1 VRPPAFSPG
10 QVVGAVS
17 LASLV
22 QAALVL
28 AVLWARIVGAP
39 SVQREVPVREM
50 RIAVKPM
57 LDAPLLRKGSQAV
70 ATPPKLPDMW
80 KAPPPKP
87 PPEAKPVPA
96 PQIKKP
102 PDAADPKPAKSEER
116 PPPET
121 PQARRV
127 DEMVKKMQ
135 REAEDQEEPQP
146 QPTSTE
152 LGGEDGVK
160 EGTETDPLKARATDS
175 YKLRLQKWFQEG
187 FSEPLDELDCATLV
201 KLKAKVRAQIGANRE
216 VLSYSMES
224 SGNEIFDGRVRAAME
239 AHVGQTVPPPPP
251 NYPELLERVFLPTFV
266 GENEK
271 CK

>member
-22 QAALVL
+22 QGALVL
-28 AVLWARIVGAP
+28 SVVLARVAGGA
-39 SVQREVPVREM
+39 SAQRETPMREM

-57 LDAPLLRKGSQAV
+57 LDAPLLRKGTQQA
-70 ATPPKLPDMW
+70 AARPPKLPDMW
-80 KAPPPKP
+80 KPPEPKP
-87 PPEAKPVPA
+87 RVEPKPVPG
-96 PQIKKP
+96 PQAKKP
-102 PDAADPKPAKSEER
+102 PDALDPKPTKPEER
-116 PPPET
+116 PTPET

-127 DEMVKKMQ
+127 DDMVKRMQ
-135 REAEDQEEPQP
+135 REAEGQEEP
-146 QPTSTE
+146 STE
-152 LGGEDGVK
+152 RGGEDGVK

-175 YKLRLQKWFQEG
+175 YKLKLQKWFQEG
-187 FSEPLDELDCATLV
+187 FFEPLDELDCATLM
-201 KLKAKVRAQIGANRE
+201 KLRAKVRAQIGANRE
-216 VLSYSMES
+216 VISYSVES

-239 AHVGQTVPPPPP
+239 AHVGQVVPPPPP

>member
-22 QAALVL
+22 QAGLVL
-28 AVLWARIVGAP
+28 SVVLARVAGGA
-39 SVQREVPVREM
+39 SVEREPPLREM

-57 LDAPLLRKGSQAV
+57 LDAPLLKKGTAV

-80 KAPPPKP
+80 K
-87 PPEAKPVPA
+87 PPEPVKPKLDAKPVPA
-96 PQIKKP
+96 PQARKP
-102 PDAADPKPAKSEER
+102 PEASDPKPTKPEER
-116 PPPET
+116 PTPET

-127 DEMVKKMQ
+127 DDMIKKMQ
-135 REAEDQEEPQP
+135 READEPSDSP
-146 QPTSTE
+146 PAE
-152 LGGEDGVK
+152 KGGEDGVK

-175 YKLRLQKWFQEG
+175 YRLKLQKWFQEG
-187 FSEPLDELDCATLV
+187 FSEPLDELDCATLS
-201 KLKAKVRAQIGANRE
+201 KLKARVRAQIGANRE
-216 VLSYSMES
+216 VTSYSMES
-224 SGNEIFDGRVRAAME
+224 SGNEVFDGRVRAAME
-239 AHVGQTVPPPPP
+239 AHVGQVVPPPPP

>member
-1 VRPPAFSPG
+1 MRPPAFSPG

-22 QAALVL
+22 QGALVL
-28 AVLWARIVGAP
+28 SVVLARVAGGE
-39 SVQREVPVREM
+39 VQREVPVREI

-57 LDAPLLRKGSQAV
+57 LDAPLLRKGTQAPAV
-70 ATPPKLPDMW
+70 APPKLPDMW

-87 PPEAKPVPA
+87 SPEQKPVPV
-96 PQIKKP
+96 PQAKKP
-102 PDAADPKPAKSEER
+102 PDAPDPKPTKPEER
-116 PPPET
+116 ATPET

-127 DEMVKKMQ
+127 DDMIKKMQ
-135 REAEDQEEPQP
+135 READDSVDP
-146 QPTSTE
+146 QPTE
-152 LGGEDGVK
+152 KGGEDGVK

-175 YKLRLQKWFQEG
+175 YKLKLQKWFQEG

-201 KLKAKVRAQIGANRE
+201 KLRAKVRAQIGANRE
-216 VLSYSMES
+216 VESYSMES

-239 AHVGQTVPPPPP
+239 AHVGQVVPPPPP

>member
-1 VRPPAFSPG
+1 MRPPAFSPG

-17 LASLV
+17 LAGLV
-22 QAALVL
+22 QGALVL
-28 AVLWARIVGAP
+28 SVVLARVAGGQ
-39 SVQREVPVREM
+39 SVQREPPLREM

-57 LDAPLLRKGSQAV
+57 LDAPLLHKGTQAA

-80 KAPPPKP
+80 KPPPPKP
-87 PPEAKPVPA
+87 PPEPKAVPA
-96 PQIKKP
+96 PQAKKP
-102 PDAADPKPAKSEER
+102 PEASDPKPTKPEER
-116 PPPET
+116 PTPET

-127 DEMVKKMQ
+127 DDMVKKMQ
-135 REAEDQEEPQP
+135 REAEDPSDPQP
-146 QPTSTE
+146 PEKASE
-152 LGGEDGVK
+152 KGGEDGVK

-201 KLKAKVRAQIGANRE
+201 KLRARVRAQIGANRE
-216 VLSYSMES
+216 VQSYSMES

-239 AHVGQTVPPPPP
+239 AHVGQVVPPPPP
-251 NYPELLERVFLPTFV
+251 NYPQLLERVFLPTFV

>member
-1 VRPPAFSPG
+1 VRPPAFSPA

-22 QAALVL
+22 QAGLVL
-28 AVLWARIVGAP
+28 TVVLARVAGGAT
-39 SVQREVPVREM
+39 VQREPPPREM

-57 LDAPLLRKGSQAV
+57 LDAPLLKKGTQQV
-70 ATPPKLPDMW
+70 TPPKLPDMW
-80 KAPPPKP
+80 K
-87 PPEAKPVPA
+87 PPEPIKPRLEQKPVPA
-96 PQIKKP
+96 PQAKQP
-102 PDAADPKPAKSEER
+102 ADASDPKPTKPEER
-116 PPPET
+116 ATPET

-127 DEMVKKMQ
+127 DDMVKQMQ
-135 REAEDQEEPQP
+135 REAADPDDS
-146 QPTSTE
+146 QPTE
-152 LGGEDGVK
+152 KGGEDGVK

-175 YKLRLQKWFQEG
+175 YKVKLQKWFQEG
-187 FSEPLDELDCATLV
+187 FSEPLEELDCATLV

-216 VLSYSMES
+216 VVSYSMES

-239 AHVGQTVPPPPP
+239 AHVGQVVPPPPP

>member
-22 QAALVL
+22 QGALVL
-28 AVLWARIVGAP
+28 SVVLARVAGGAT
-39 SVQREVPVREM
+39 VQRATPVREM
-50 RIAVKPM
+50 RIAVKPL
-57 LDAPLLRKGSQAV
+57 LDAPLLHKGTQAP
-70 ATPPKLPDMW
+70 AAAPPKLPDMW
-80 KAPPPKP
+80 KPPPPKP
-87 PPEAKPVPA
+87 PPEQKPVLA
-96 PQIKKP
+96 PQTKKP
-102 PDAADPKPAKSEER
+102 PEASDPKPTKPEER
-116 PPPET
+116 ATPET

-127 DEMVKKMQ
+127 DDMIKKMQ
-135 REAEDQEEPQP
+135 REAEDPTDP
-146 QPTSTE
+146 QPTE
-152 LGGEDGVK
+152 KGGEDGVK

-175 YKLRLQKWFQEG
+175 YKLKLQKWFQEG
-187 FSEPLDELDCATLV
+187 FSEPLDELDCATLM
-201 KLKAKVRAQIGANRE
+201 KLRAKVRAQIGANRE
-216 VLSYSMES
+216 VQSYSMES

-239 AHVGQTVPPPPP
+239 AHVGQVVPPPPP